1 MSDQTC
7 QQCDSVLDD
16 PSAKFC
22 PNCGSLISAVQHV
35 DQRLSSIEEGD
46 VVTPQEVEIEARRPI
61 GLTIISV
68 LYVVGGLTILYSGI
82 PIVLFGLRTATL
94 SIAGPGA
101 GLLVFGALVIYKAY
115 GLWQGYRWARTVLF
129 LFMVLGIAYCIVV
142 FLESYLIL
150 YFIPMLLNVLVIY
163 YARGE
168 SVKRYFGIQSG

>member
-1 MSDQTC
+1 M
-7 QQCDSVLDD
+7 VN
-16 PSAKFC
+16 A
-22 PNCGSLISAVQHV
+22 AQHV
-35 DQRLSSIEEGD
+35 DQRLSSVEEGGA
-46 VVTPQEVEIEARRPI
+46 VNPQVAAAEQKRPI

-101 GLLVFGALVIYKAY
+101 GLLVFGALVIYEAY

-150 YFIPMLLNVLVIY
+150 YFLPLLVNVLVIY
-163 YARGE
+163 YAKSE
-168 SVKRYFGIQSG
+168 SVKRYFNTRSLGS